1 MVLQNFATAK
11 NVFAKEL
18 KALWLCVRF
27 KTSKKNFTPKRKK
40 NPQRNVCWM
49 KKKEKPQRNVCWMP
63 ERGMFLGQYSVKAL
77 HSLPPFVR
85 GHLTPKF

>member
-1 MVLQNFATAK
+1 MRKTKEVLA
-11 NVFAKEL
+11 
-18 KALWLCVRF
+18 
-27 KTSKKNFTPKRKK
+27 KKNLTQQRFETHPYYYIRPAFPQKNLIQKGKKK
-40 NPQRNVCWM
+40 N
-49 KKKEKPQRNVCWMP
+49 PQRNVCWMP

>member
-27 KTSKKNFTPKRKK
+27 KTSKKKKLYSKKKKKPTKKCLLDEKERKTTK
-40 NPQRNVCWM
+40 KCLLDARKRNVFGA
-49 KKKEKPQRNVCWMP
+49 V
-63 ERGMFLGQYSVKAL
+63 
-77 HSLPPFVR
+77 
-85 GHLTPKF
+85 